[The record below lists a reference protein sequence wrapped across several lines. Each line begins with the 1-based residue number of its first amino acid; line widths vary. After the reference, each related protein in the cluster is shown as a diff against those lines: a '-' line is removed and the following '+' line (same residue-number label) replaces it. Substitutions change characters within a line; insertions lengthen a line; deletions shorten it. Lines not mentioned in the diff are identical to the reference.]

1 MQIIMIVIA
10 AIKIITKG
18 TTIATIKI
26 FELDFESKNQL
37 IRKIISVKKINYF
50 DQEYL
55 NLVFE
60 QNHL

>member
-1 MQIIMIVIA
+1 MIVIA